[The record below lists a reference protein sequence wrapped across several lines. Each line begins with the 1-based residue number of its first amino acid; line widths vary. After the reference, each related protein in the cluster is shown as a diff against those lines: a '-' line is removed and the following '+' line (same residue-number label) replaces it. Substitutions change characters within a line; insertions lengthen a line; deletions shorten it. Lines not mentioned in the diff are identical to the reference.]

1 MLHNMTKNIS
11 DTLFWVLQGFAPISL
26 DQLNATMSLMERIEQ
41 KYLVTLNDLWNLIQ
55 EFKNNYYILSI
66 KDNSIFTY
74 DNIYMDSDEL
84 TFFRLHEENKP
95 SRLKVRTR
103 EYVDS
108 DMAYFEFKQ
117 REGDVIRKSRF
128 SLEVS
133 DSKTMTTDGKS
144 FYQSMCN
151 SLELPYS
158 HAILKPTIRTL
169 YKRITLC
176 SKKNDERITIDFDIH
191 IQDLTK
197 PHQNNIALW
206 PVAII
211 ETKSSH
217 KKSNSQKV
225 FQKMWYKPV
234 HGCSKYCLGVLYSG
248 LVSSTKHFK
257 NSMEFIDNANKPIK
271 KIAQKT
277 SNKLSKMKQKVE
289 KDIVSKNPLKIS
301 KATPKTI
308 KAKKIMKVL

>member
-1 MLHNMTKNIS
+1 MTKNIN
-11 DTLFWVLQGFAPISL
+11 DTLFDVLQGFSPISL

-41 KYLVTLNDLWNLIQ
+41 KYLVTLNDLGNLIQ

-74 DNIYMDSDEL
+74 DNIYMDSDDL
-84 TFFRLHEENKP
+84 TFFHLHENNKP

-108 DMAYFEFKQ
+108 DIAYFEFKQ

-128 SLEVS
+128 NVEVN
-133 DSKTMTTDGKS
+133 DSKKMTTDGKS

-158 HAILKPTIRTL
+158 HTVLKPTLRTL

-176 SKKNDERITIDFDIH
+176 SKKNDERITIDFDVH

-197 PHQNNIALW
+197 PNQDNIAL
-206 PVAII
+206 
-211 ETKSSH
+211 
-217 KKSNSQKV
+217 
-225 FQKMWYKPV
+225 
-234 HGCSKYCLGVLYSG
+234 
-248 LVSSTKHFK
+248 
-257 NSMEFIDNANKPIK
+257 
-271 KIAQKT
+271 
-277 SNKLSKMKQKVE
+277 
-289 KDIVSKNPLKIS
+289 
-301 KATPKTI
+301 
-308 KAKKIMKVL
+308 